1 MDSIFRKCNSYLS
14 VVKIARDEPRR
25 YDKHGKPLVNYEETE
40 EHRRR
45 ASAWS
50 NPQADEK
57 ARVAEVVENKEHV
70 DDGYKAERGSGG
82 VVDG

>member
-1 MDSIFRKCNSYLS
+1 M
-14 VVKIARDEPRR
+14 
-25 YDKHGKPLVNYEETE
+25 NYEETE

-50 NPQADEK
+50 NPPADEK
-57 ARVAEVVENKEHV
+57 ARVAQVVENREHA
-70 DDGYKAERGSGG
+70 DDGYKVESGYAG